1 MILPGTA
8 AGGIARFGGLLLAE
22 AQPFEDA
29 AKDLRSLRRR
39 HRLLLACTS
48 STWKASADERLWD
61 ECSPIAQGASV
72 GTAGSGRSDGRPP
85 SGMRRAW
92 RA

>member
-8 AGGIARFGGLLLAE
+8 AGGIARSGGPLLAE
-22 AQPFEDA
+22 AQPVEDA

-39 HRLLLACTS
+39 HRLLLACNS
-48 STWKASADERLWD
+48 STRKASADERLWD
-61 ECSPIAQGASV
+61 GCPPIAQGASV

>member
-8 AGGIARFGGLLLAE
+8 AGGIARFGGPLLAE
-22 AQPFEDA
+22 AQPVEDA
-29 AKDLRSLRRR
+29 AKDLGTQRRR
-39 HRLLLACTS
+39 HRLFSACTS

-61 ECSPIAQGASV
+61 ECSRIAQGASV